1 VADKAELVSEI
12 LWLIGRL
19 GEALSVKKRPD
30 QALVKVEEANKY
42 APNWGRLHLKWG
54 EALGFAGNKDEA
66 QKQFALAAG
75 LDMSVADKAEFTK

>member
-54 EALGFAGNKDEA
+54 EALGFAGKKDEA
-66 QKQFALAAG
+66 QK
-75 LDMSVADKAEFTK
+75 